1 MVDRFDPRVVDPATP
16 RVPVLEVL
24 LSVVRPVTERV
35 PPIVVFDRTARPY
48 APTVENTDSAPC
60 TWTEL

>member
-1 MVDRFDPRVVDPATP
+1 VVEPATP
-16 RVPVLEVL
+16 RVPVFDVFDK
-24 LSVVRPVTERV
+24 VVRPVTERV
-35 PPIVVFDRTARPY
+35 PPIVVLQRTDRPY